1 MTKWHYDIKSDTC
14 YPFDYTGC
22 GSEQANRFEDETEC
36 LNHCSIT
43 QYKNNQTQ
51 LTDTE
56 ASSIILK
63 CQIKIMSFK
72 FFFFLDFIVDICDL
86 ELETGK
92 CTQFSNRWF
101 YDKNL
106 KECRAFQ
113 YSGCDGT

>member
-1 MTKWHYDIKSDTC
+1 MLPPETKSMVAKIPQICLLSVEKGTSCKEIMTKWHYDIKSDTC

-63 CQIKIMSFK
+63 C
-72 FFFFLDFIVDICDL
+72 
-86 ELETGK
+86 
-92 CTQFSNRWF
+92 
-101 YDKNL
+101 
-106 KECRAFQ
+106 
-113 YSGCDGT
+113 